1 MKKISEILQA
11 KHNHLVQKLVAVQ
24 RLEHTLL
31 SREKKLL
38 ELNSGQKSNFGED
51 LTSIEARANWNVWVM
66 SQRQNLHSELAT
78 VTVEKNRQKS
88 VMQIEQQKLEAAR
101 SVLMN
106 TKYIAKKKQ
115 LISQQN
121 TILNLLVNKK
131 P

>member
-11 KHNHLVQKLVAVQ
+11 KHNQLVQKLVALQ
-24 RLEHTLL
+24 RIEHTLL

-51 LTSIEARANWNVWVM
+51 LTSIGAQANWNVWVM

-88 VMQIEQQKLEAAR
+88 VMQIEQQKLEAVR
-101 SVLMN
+101 SVLKN

-115 LISQQN
+115 LISQQK

>member
-11 KHNHLVQKLVAVQ
+11 KHNQLVQKLVALQ
-24 RLEHTLL
+24 RIEHTLL

-51 LTSIEARANWNVWVM
+51 LTSIGAQANWNVWVM

-88 VMQIEQQKLEAAR
+88 VMQVEQQKLEAVR
-101 SVLMN
+101 SVLKN

-115 LISQQN
+115 LISQQK